1 MKITTEQQSKLLSKL
16 NEVWINKVCE
26 ICNQTNWMI
35 DDTLFELREFHG
47 GRTVLGSGAIKP
59 IITISCNSCGNTKIM
74 NAIQLGLVDPN
85 NPEGETSEADKV
97 EEEKKKGNSDE

>member
-1 MKITTEQQSKLLSKL
+1 MKLTLDQQNKLVAKL
-16 NEVWINKVCE
+16 NEVWKNKVCE

-74 NAIQLGLVDPN
+74 NAILLGIVDPN
-85 NPEGETSEADKV
+85 NPEGEISEGNKG
-97 EEEKKKGNSDE
+97 EEEKKEGNSNE

>member
-1 MKITTEQQSKLLSKL
+1 MKLTTEQQNKLVAKL
-16 NEVWINKVCE
+16 NEVWKNKVCE

-74 NAIQLGLVDPN
+74 NAIQLGIVDPN
-85 NPEGETSEADKV
+85 NPEGETVEAVKV
-97 EEEKKKGNSDE
+97 DEKKEGDSNE